1 MLRRNAAEA
10 FEAYLRGDRFASCR
24 HLKGVRKMALP
35 ANITTGQDSNVLTIA
50 ASNNKGLLIRFL
62 NEQVEDGFYTLVI
75 DYLKDSNF
83 DLSTMMVDDD
93 VRSQCSKL
101 YELGEFVDENIKAT
115 GRYEIEEWIEPLFRF
130 VYGDIEP
137 SDVDA
142 PISTSGI
149 YRYSIWLIY
158 LYQREKFTD
167 AMRLIGERIAP
178 LLINLSYQILEDD
191 DRPKNFDKAIM
202 GYLDLFNVVMEMGI
216 SAADANS
223 DAYMNNLEVLF
234 DYVVEDP
241 HVGNDY
247 KIQFS
252 IGLFNAYINNKDFNK
267 AFEFYGLNA
276 EYIPIDNMSV
286 YESFKELIRN
296 TTSAQNTSVLSRS
309 VVNAISKQEIYNKR
323 IDTLISEVSGFIK
336 KVYQYIE
343 NEPDM
348 KRNMQILGVG
358 SALKDKANVFEGL
371 YEYNL
376 VFYDCGIRE
385 LVNQDLSTRSW
396 EEKYEI
402 LDLLYT
408 TMNVIFDGYNVYEIS
423 NKIEHQ
429 YVELT
434 WIGNY
439 VNANPTL
446 LKLFFS
452 VKEKI
457 KAFKVRKNSILEKSK
472 TNYEIKQMI
481 DDRQK
486 ALVFMAAEDMIVNGL
501 NGGKVNIINNSYD
514 PKVAEKHLIKTY
526 AEIQVPAKY
535 KKAEV
540 KEGGKLFGKSSSP
553 AMDADLKKLLMDTK
567 IEEMLL
573 KSEWLWHQF
582 EDKGANQQTPEEATY
597 SVVCL
602 AKVVE
607 KLLDKKGMGG
617 APKADSAPNKKV
629 IITKTG
635 KVIELSDEGQQSM
648 PSGSGSTLTP
658 NVIEN
663 LNNIVVALKDKSED
677 NVAYVKAYVNDWLDT
692 IVDARFDKFTML
704 QLFEAE
710 ELRSKTLQVIKK
722 LRADLL

>member
-1 MLRRNAAEA
+1 
-10 FEAYLRGDRFASCR
+10 
-24 HLKGVRKMALP
+24 MALP
-35 ANITTGQDSNVLTIA
+35 ANITADSDNNVLSIA

-83 DLSTMMVDDD
+83 DLANMMVDDD
-93 VRSQCSKL
+93 VKSQCSKL
-101 YELGEFVDENIKAT
+101 YELGEFVDDNIKAT

-130 VYGDIEP
+130 VYGNIDPTDI
-137 SDVDA
+137 DA

-149 YRYSIWLIY
+149 YRYSIWLLY
-158 LYQREKFTD
+158 LYQREDFGD

-202 GYLDLFNVVMEMGI
+202 GYLDLINVIMEMGI
-216 SAADANS
+216 PASDANS

-252 IGLFNAYINNKDFNK
+252 IGLFNAYINNKDFDK

-276 EYIPIDNMSV
+276 EYIPIDNISV

-296 TTSAQNTSVLSRS
+296 TYSAQNTSVLSRS
-309 VVNAISKQEIYNKR
+309 VINAISKQEIYNKR
-323 IDTLISEVSGFIK
+323 IDSLIAEVSGFVK

-343 NEPDM
+343 NEPNM
-348 KRNMQILGVG
+348 KKNIQVLGAG
-358 SALKDKANVFEGL
+358 TSLKDKTNIFEGL

-376 VFYDCGIRE
+376 VFYDCGIKD
-385 LVNQDLSTRSW
+385 LVNQDMSNRSW
-396 EEKYEI
+396 EEKYEV
-402 LDLLYT
+402 LELLYT
-408 TMNVIFDGYNVYEIS
+408 TLNVIFDGYNVYEIS

-439 VNANPTL
+439 VNANPSL

-486 ALVFMAAEDMIVNGL
+486 ALVFMTADDMITNGL
-501 NGGKVNIINNSYD
+501 NSGRVNIINNNYD
-514 PKVAEKHLIKTY
+514 PKKAERYLIKTY
-526 AEIQVPAKY
+526 AEIPVPAKY

-540 KEGGKLFGKSSSP
+540 QTGGKLFGKSAAP
-553 AMDADLKKLLMDTK
+553 AMDADLKKLITDPK
-567 IEEMLL
+567 IEEMLY
-573 KSEWLWHQF
+573 KSEWLWYQY
-582 EDKGANQQTPEEATY
+582 EDKENDKQTPEESTY

-602 AKVVE
+602 IKVVE
-607 KLLDKKGMGG
+607 KLLDKKGAGQ
-617 APKADSAPNKKV
+617 AKAESTPNKKV

-635 KVIELSDEGQQSM
+635 KVIELSDEGTQSQSANTSLS
-648 PSGSGSTLTP
+648 PTI
-658 NVIEN
+658 IEN
-663 LNNIVVALKDKSED
+663 INNIIVALKDKSEE

-692 IVDARFDKFTML
+692 VVDAKMDKNTML
-704 QLFEAE
+704 PLYEAE
-710 ELRSKTLQVIKK
+710 ELRGKTLQVIKK

>member
-1 MLRRNAAEA
+1 
-10 FEAYLRGDRFASCR
+10 
-24 HLKGVRKMALP
+24 MALP
-35 ANITTGQDSNVLTIA
+35 ANITAGSDSNVLTIA

-62 NEQVEDGFYTLVI
+62 NEQVEDGFYALVI

-83 DLSTMMVDDD
+83 DLKNMMVDDD
-93 VRSQCSKL
+93 VKAQCTKL
-101 YELGEFVDENIKAT
+101 YELGEFVDTNIKAT
-115 GRYEIEEWIEPLFRF
+115 GRYDIDEWIEPLFKF
-130 VYGDIEP
+130 VYGDIDP
-137 SDVDA
+137 QDIDA

-158 LYQREKFTD
+158 LYQREYFSD
-167 AMRLIGERIAP
+167 ALRLIGERIAP

-202 GYLDLFNVVMEMGI
+202 GYLDLINVIMEMGLP
-216 SAADANS
+216 ADDANS

-252 IGLFNAYINNKDFNK
+252 IGLFNAYIHNKEYSK

-286 YESFKELIRN
+286 YESFKDLIRN
-296 TTSAQNTSVLSRS
+296 TNSAADTTVLSRS
-309 VVNAISKQEIYNKR
+309 VINAISKQEIYNKR
-323 IDTLISEVSGFIK
+323 IDTLITEVSSFVR
-336 KVYQYIE
+336 KVYLYIE
-343 NEPDM
+343 NEPNM
-348 KRNMQILGVG
+348 KKNLQILGAG
-358 SALKDKANVFEGL
+358 ASLSDKTNIFEGL

-376 VFYDCGIRE
+376 VFHECGIKA
-385 LVNQDLSTRSW
+385 LVNQDNSSKSW

-408 TMNVIFDGYNVYEIS
+408 TLNVIFDGYNVYEIS

-486 ALVFMAAEDMIVNGL
+486 ALVFMTAEDMIVNGL
-501 NGGKVNIINNSYD
+501 NSGKINIINNNYD

-526 AEIQVPAKY
+526 AEIVVPAKY
-535 KKAEV
+535 KKNEAPQT
-540 KEGGKLFGKSSSP
+540 GGKFFGKNSAP
-553 AMDADLKKLLMDTK
+553 VIEADLQKLLSDTK

-573 KSEWLWHQF
+573 KSEWLWYQY
-582 EDKGANQQTPEEATY
+582 EDKGNNQQTPEEATY

-602 AKVVE
+602 IKVVE
-607 KLLDKKGMGG
+607 KLLDRKGG
-617 APKADSAPNKKV
+617 SSSRSESSPNKKV

-635 KVIELSDEGQQSM
+635 KVIELSDEGAQTTNNNT
-648 PSGSGSTLTP
+648 TLQPT
-658 NVIEN
+658 VIEN
-663 LNNIVVALKDKSED
+663 LNNIIVTLKDKSD
-677 NVAYVKAYVNDWLDT
+677 ANVKYVQAYVNDWLNSV
-692 IVDARFDKFTML
+692 VDAKLDKNSML
-704 QLFEAE
+704 QLYEAE
-710 ELRSKTLQVIKK
+710 ELRNKTLIVIRK

>member
-1 MLRRNAAEA
+1 
-10 FEAYLRGDRFASCR
+10 
-24 HLKGVRKMALP
+24 MALP
-35 ANITTGQDSNVLTIA
+35 ANITAGSDSNVLTIA

-62 NEQVEDGFYTLVI
+62 NEQVEDGFYALVI

-83 DLSTMMVDDD
+83 DLKNMMVDDD
-93 VRSQCSKL
+93 VKAQCTKL
-101 YELGEFVDENIKAT
+101 YELGEFVDTNIKAT
-115 GRYEIEEWIEPLFRF
+115 GRYEIDEWIEPLFKF
-130 VYGDIEP
+130 VYGDIDP
-137 SDVDA
+137 QDIDA

-158 LYQREKFTD
+158 LYQREYFSD
-167 AMRLIGERIAP
+167 ALRLIGERIAP

-202 GYLDLFNVVMEMGI
+202 GYLDLINVIMEMGLPTD
-216 SAADANS
+216 DANS

-252 IGLFNAYINNKDFNK
+252 IGLFNAYIHNKEYSK

-296 TTSAQNTSVLSRS
+296 TNSAADTTVLSRS
-309 VVNAISKQEIYNKR
+309 VINAISKQEIYNKR
-323 IDTLISEVSGFIK
+323 IDTLITEVSSFVR
-336 KVYQYIE
+336 KVYLYIE
-343 NEPDM
+343 NEPNM
-348 KRNMQILGVG
+348 KKNLQILGAG
-358 SALKDKANVFEGL
+358 ASLSDKTNIFEGL

-376 VFYDCGIRE
+376 VFHECGIKA
-385 LVNQDLSTRSW
+385 LVNQDNSNKSW

-408 TMNVIFDGYNVYEIS
+408 TLNVIFDGYNVYEIS

-486 ALVFMAAEDMIVNGL
+486 ALVFMTAEDMIVNGL
-501 NGGKVNIINNSYD
+501 NSGKINIINNNYD
-514 PKVAEKHLIKTY
+514 PKAAEKHLIKTY
-526 AEIQVPAKY
+526 AEIVVPAKY
-535 KKAEV
+535 KKNEAPQT
-540 KEGGKLFGKSSSP
+540 GGKFFGKNSAP
-553 AMDADLKKLLMDTK
+553 AMEADLQKLLSDTK

-573 KSEWLWHQF
+573 KSEWLWYQY
-582 EDKGANQQTPEEATY
+582 EDKGNDQQTPEEATY

-602 AKVVE
+602 IKVVE
-607 KLLDKKGMGG
+607 KLLDRKGG
-617 APKADSAPNKKV
+617 SSSRSESSPNKKV

-635 KVIELSDEGQQSM
+635 KVIELSDEGAQTTNNNT
-648 PSGSGSTLTP
+648 TLQPT
-658 NVIEN
+658 VIEN
-663 LNNIVVALKDKSED
+663 LNNIIVTLKDKSD
-677 NVAYVKAYVNDWLDT
+677 ANVKYVQAYVNDWLNSV
-692 IVDARFDKFTML
+692 VDAKLDKNSML
-704 QLFEAE
+704 QLYEAE
-710 ELRSKTLQVIKK
+710 ELRNKTLTVIKK

>member
-1 MLRRNAAEA
+1 
-10 FEAYLRGDRFASCR
+10 
-24 HLKGVRKMALP
+24 MALP
-35 ANITTGQDSNVLTIA
+35 ANITAESDSNVLTIA

-62 NEQVEDGFYTLVI
+62 NEQVEDGFYALVI

-83 DLSTMMVDDD
+83 DLKNMMVDDD
-93 VRSQCSKL
+93 VKTQCTKL
-101 YELGEFVDENIKAT
+101 YELGEFVDTNIKAT
-115 GRYEIEEWIEPLFRF
+115 GRYEIEEWIEPLFKF
-130 VYGDIEP
+130 VYGDIDP
-137 SDVDA
+137 LDVDA

-158 LYQREKFTD
+158 LYQRECFGD

-202 GYLDLFNVVMEMGI
+202 GYLDLINVIMEMGLP
-216 SAADANS
+216 ADNANS

-252 IGLFNAYINNKDFNK
+252 IGLFNAYIHNKEYNK

-296 TTSAQNTSVLSRS
+296 TNSAADTTVLSRS
-309 VVNAISKQEIYNKR
+309 VINAISKQEIYNKR
-323 IDTLISEVSGFIK
+323 IDTLIAEVSSFVR
-336 KVYQYIE
+336 KVYLYIE
-343 NEPDM
+343 NEPNM
-348 KRNMQILGVG
+348 KKNLQILGAG
-358 SALKDKANVFEGL
+358 ASLSDKHNIFEGL

-376 VFYDCGIRE
+376 VFYECGIKD
-385 LVNQDLSTRSW
+385 LVNQDNSNKSW

-408 TMNVIFDGYNVYEIS
+408 TLNVIFDGYNVYEIS

-439 VNANPTL
+439 VNANPSL

-486 ALVFMAAEDMIVNGL
+486 ALVFMTAEDMICNGL
-501 NGGKVNIINNSYD
+501 NSGRINIINNNYD
-514 PKVAEKHLIKTY
+514 PKVAEKQLIKTY
-526 AEIQVPAKY
+526 AEIVVPAKY
-535 KKAEV
+535 KKAEAPQS
-540 KEGGKLFGKSSSP
+540 GGKFFGKNSGP
-553 AMDADLKKLLMDTK
+553 AMDPDLQKLLSDTK

-573 KSEWLWHQF
+573 KSEWLWNQY
-582 EDKGANQQTPEEATY
+582 EDKGNDQQTPEEATY

-602 AKVVE
+602 IKVVE
-607 KLLDKKGMGG
+607 KLLDRKGG
-617 APKADSAPNKKV
+617 SSFSFR
-629 IITKTG
+629 I
-635 KVIELSDEGQQSM
+635 LSEQEGYHH
-648 PSGSGSTLTP
+648 
-658 NVIEN
+658 
-663 LNNIVVALKDKSED
+663 KD
-677 NVAYVKAYVNDWLDT
+677 W
-692 IVDARFDKFTML
+692 
-704 QLFEAE
+704 
-710 ELRSKTLQVIKK
+710 
-722 LRADLL
+722 

>member
-1 MLRRNAAEA
+1 
-10 FEAYLRGDRFASCR
+10 
-24 HLKGVRKMALP
+24 MALP
-35 ANITTGQDSNVLTIA
+35 ANITTGSDNNVLSIA

-62 NEQVEDGFYTLVI
+62 NEQVEDGFYALVI

-83 DLSTMMVDDD
+83 DLANMMVDED
-93 VRSQCSKL
+93 VKVQCTKL
-101 YELGEFVDENIKAT
+101 YELGEFVDQNIKAT

-130 VYGDIEP
+130 VYGDIDP
-137 SDVDA
+137 TDVDA
-142 PISTSGI
+142 PINTTGI

-158 LYQREKFTD
+158 LYQRERFTD

-178 LLINLSYQILEDD
+178 LLINVSYQILEDD
-191 DRPKNFDKAIM
+191 DRPKNYDKAVM
-202 GYLDLFNVVMEMGI
+202 GYLDLINVIMEMGI
-216 SAADANS
+216 PAGDANS

-252 IGLFNAYINNKDFNK
+252 IGLFNAYITNKDFNK

-296 TTSAQNTSVLSRS
+296 CNSPQNTSVLSRS

-323 IDTLISEVSGFIK
+323 IDTLIGEVSNFVK

-343 NEPDM
+343 NEPNM
-348 KRNMQILGVG
+348 KKNLQILGAG
-358 SALKDKANVFEGL
+358 SSLKDKTNVFEGL

-376 VFYDCGIRE
+376 VFHECGIKAI
-385 LVNQDLSTRSW
+385 VNQDNATRSW

-402 LDLLYT
+402 LELLYT
-408 TMNVIFDGYNVYEIS
+408 TLNVIFDGYNVYEIS

-434 WIGNY
+434 WIGDY

-452 VKEKI
+452 VKEKV

-486 ALVFMAAEDMIVNGL
+486 ALVFMSAEDMISNGL
-501 NGGKVNIINNSYD
+501 NSGTVNIINNSYD
-514 PKVAEKHLIKTY
+514 PKKAEAFLVKTY
-526 AEIQVPAKY
+526 REIQVPAKY
-535 KKAEV
+535 KKAEAPTT
-540 KEGGKLFGKSSSP
+540 GNKLFGKAAAP
-553 AMDADLKKLLMDTK
+553 AMDADLKKLLSDTK

-582 EDKGANQQTPEEATY
+582 EDKGNDAQTPEESTY

-602 AKVVE
+602 IKVIE
-607 KLLDKKGMGG
+607 KLLDRKGAGQ
-617 APKADSAPNKKV
+617 AKQESAPNKKV

-635 KVIELSDEGQQSM
+635 KVIELSDEGSNTPVSNTAQ
-648 PSGSGSTLTP
+648 TP

-663 LNNIVVALKDKSED
+663 INNIIVALKDKSEE
-677 NVAYVKAYVNDWLDT
+677 NVAYVQSYVNDWLNA
-692 IVDARFDKFTML
+692 IVAAKIDKTTMMPL
-704 QLFEAE
+704 YEAE
-710 ELRSKTLQVIKK
+710 ELRNKTLQVIKK

>member
-1 MLRRNAAEA
+1 
-10 FEAYLRGDRFASCR
+10 
-24 HLKGVRKMALP
+24 MALP
-35 ANITTGQDSNVLTIA
+35 ANITSGSDSNVLSIA

-62 NEQVEDGFYTLVI
+62 NEQVEDGFYALVI
-75 DYLKDSNF
+75 DYLKDANF
-83 DLSTMMVDDD
+83 DLSTMMVDDE
-93 VRSQCSKL
+93 VKAQCTKL

-130 VYGDIEP
+130 VYGDIDP

-142 PISTSGI
+142 AISTSGI
-149 YRYSIWLIY
+149 YRYSIWLLY
-158 LYQREKFTD
+158 LYQREKFDD

-191 DRPKNFDKAIM
+191 DRPKNFDKAVM
-202 GYLDLFNVVMEMGI
+202 GYLDLINVAMEMGVSSNDI
-216 SAADANS
+216 NA

-247 KIQFS
+247 KIQLS
-252 IGLFNAYINNKDFNK
+252 IGLFNMYINRHDYNK

-276 EYIPIDNMSV
+276 EFIPIDNMAV
-286 YESFKELIRN
+286 YESFKDLIRN
-296 TTSAQNTSVLSRS
+296 TYSSQNTSVLSRS
-309 VVNAISKQEIYNKR
+309 VINAISKQEIYNKR
-323 IDTLISEVSGFIK
+323 IDTLIAEVSSFVK

-343 NEPDM
+343 NEPNM
-348 KRNMQILGVG
+348 KKNLQILGAG
-358 SALKDKANVFEGL
+358 SSLKDKANLFEGL

-376 VFYDCGIRE
+376 VFYECGIKDI
-385 LVNQDLSTRSW
+385 VNQDMGARSW

-402 LDLLYT
+402 LDILYT
-408 TMNVIFDGYNVYEIS
+408 TLNVIFDGYNVYEIS

-434 WIGNY
+434 WIGDY

-457 KAFKVRKNSILEKSK
+457 KAFKVRKNSIVEKSK

-501 NGGKVNIINNSYD
+501 NGGKITIINNNYD
-514 PKVAEKHLIKTY
+514 PKKAEKYLMKTY

-535 KKAEV
+535 KKNEPQST
-540 KEGGKLFGKSSSP
+540 GGKLFGKSAIP
-553 AMDADLKKLLMDTK
+553 AIDGDLKRLLSDTK

-573 KSEWLWHQF
+573 KSEWLWYQY
-582 EDKGANQQTPEEATY
+582 EDKGNEKQSPEESTY
-597 SVVCL
+597 SVICL
-602 AKVVE
+602 IKVIE
-607 KLLDKKGMGG
+607 KLLDRKGG
-617 APKADSAPNKKV
+617 ATKTESAPNKKV

-635 KVIELSDEGQQSM
+635 KVIELSDEGSQASTSNISTS
-648 PSGSGSTLTP
+648 PSI
-658 NVIEN
+658 IEN
-663 LNNIVVALKDKSED
+663 LNNIVVALKDKSDD
-677 NVAYVKAYVNDWLDT
+677 NVSYVKAYVNDWLDM
-692 IVDARFDKFTML
+692 VVEANFDKNTML
-704 QLFEAE
+704 PLFQAE
-710 ELRSKTLQVIKK
+710 EIRTKSLQVIKK

>member
-1 MLRRNAAEA
+1 
-10 FEAYLRGDRFASCR
+10 
-24 HLKGVRKMALP
+24 MALP
-35 ANITTGQDSNVLTIA
+35 ANITAESDSNVLTIA

-62 NEQVEDGFYTLVI
+62 NEQVEDGFYALVI
-75 DYLKDSNF
+75 DYLRDSNF
-83 DLSTMMVDDD
+83 DLKNMMVDDD
-93 VRSQCSKL
+93 VKTQCTKL
-101 YELGEFVDENIKAT
+101 YELGEFVDTNIKAT
-115 GRYEIEEWIEPLFRF
+115 GRYEIEEWIEPLFKF
-130 VYGDIEP
+130 VYGDIDP
-137 SDVDA
+137 LDVDA

-158 LYQREKFTD
+158 LYQRECFGD

-202 GYLDLFNVVMEMGI
+202 GYLDLINVIMEMGLP
-216 SAADANS
+216 ADNANS

-252 IGLFNAYINNKDFNK
+252 IGLFNAYIHNKEYNK

-296 TTSAQNTSVLSRS
+296 TNSAADTTVLSRS
-309 VVNAISKQEIYNKR
+309 VINAISKQEIYNKR
-323 IDTLISEVSGFIK
+323 IDTLIAEVSSFVR
-336 KVYQYIE
+336 KVYLYIE
-343 NEPDM
+343 NEPNM
-348 KRNMQILGVG
+348 KKNLQILGAG
-358 SALKDKANVFEGL
+358 ASLSDKHNIFEGL

-376 VFYDCGIRE
+376 VFYECGIKD
-385 LVNQDLSTRSW
+385 LVNQDNSNKSW

-408 TMNVIFDGYNVYEIS
+408 TLNVIFDGYNVYEIS

-439 VNANPTL
+439 VNANPSL

-486 ALVFMAAEDMIVNGL
+486 ALVFMTAEDMICNGL
-501 NGGKVNIINNSYD
+501 NSGRINIINNNYD
-514 PKVAEKHLIKTY
+514 PKVAEKQLIKTY
-526 AEIQVPAKY
+526 AEIVVPAKY
-535 KKAEV
+535 KKKRADAV
-540 KEGGKLFGKSSSP
+540 TFSFDKENSIPFQEAVEASGKSKASYVR
-553 AMDADLKKLLMDTK
+553 DA
-567 IEEMLL
+567 IEAQLREDGFLSR
-573 KSEWLWHQF
+573 SE
-582 EDKGANQQTPEEATY
+582 NT
-597 SVVCL
+597 
-602 AKVVE
+602 
-607 KLLDKKGMGG
+607 
-617 APKADSAPNKKV
+617 
-629 IITKTG
+629 
-635 KVIELSDEGQQSM
+635 
-648 PSGSGSTLTP
+648 
-658 NVIEN
+658 
-663 LNNIVVALKDKSED
+663 
-677 NVAYVKAYVNDWLDT
+677 
-692 IVDARFDKFTML
+692 
-704 QLFEAE
+704 
-710 ELRSKTLQVIKK
+710 
-722 LRADLL
+722 

>member
-1 MLRRNAAEA
+1 
-10 FEAYLRGDRFASCR
+10 
-24 HLKGVRKMALP
+24 MALP
-35 ANITTGQDSNVLTIA
+35 ANITAGSDNNVLSIA

-75 DYLKDSNF
+75 DYLKDNNF
-83 DLSTMMVDDD
+83 DLSTMMVDED
-93 VRSQCSKL
+93 VKAQCSKL
-101 YELGEFVDENIKAT
+101 YELGEFVDDNIKAT

-130 VYGDIEP
+130 VYGDIEA
-137 SDVDA
+137 SDIDA

-149 YRYSIWLIY
+149 YRYSVWLLY
-158 LYQREKFTD
+158 LYQRERFGD

-202 GYLDLFNVVMEMGI
+202 GYLDLINVIMEMGLP
-216 SAADANS
+216 ATDANS

-252 IGLFNAYINNKDFNK
+252 IGLFNAYINNRDFNK

-296 TTSAQNTSVLSRS
+296 TFSAQNTSVLSRS
-309 VVNAISKQEIYNKR
+309 VINAISKQEIYNKR
-323 IDTLISEVSGFIK
+323 IDTLIAEVSGFVK

-343 NEPDM
+343 NEPNM
-348 KRNMQILGVG
+348 KKNIQILGAG
-358 SALKDKANVFEGL
+358 TSLKDKTNIFEGL

-376 VFYDCGIRE
+376 VFYDCGIKE
-385 LVNQDLSTRSW
+385 LVNQDMSSRSW

-408 TMNVIFDGYNVYEIS
+408 TLNVIFDGYNVYEIS

-429 YVELT
+429 YVELN

-486 ALVFMAAEDMIVNGL
+486 ALVFMTAEDMIVNGL
-501 NGGKVNIINNSYD
+501 NSGRVNIINNNYD
-514 PKVAEKHLIKTY
+514 PKKAERYLIKTY
-526 AEIQVPAKY
+526 TEIAVPAKY

-540 KEGGKLFGKSSSP
+540 QSGGKLFGKSSAP
-553 AMDADLKKLLMDTK
+553 AMDPDLKKLLSDTK

-573 KSEWLWHQF
+573 KSEWLWYQY
-582 EDKGANQQTPEEATY
+582 EDKGNDKQTPEESTY

-602 AKVVE
+602 IKVVE
-607 KLLDKKGMGG
+607 KLLDKKGTGQ
-617 APKADSAPNKKV
+617 AKAESTPNKKV

-635 KVIELSDEGQQSM
+635 KVIELSDEGSQS
-648 PSGSGSTLTP
+648 PVSNASLSPTI
-658 NVIEN
+658 IEN
-663 LNNIVVALKDKSED
+663 INNIIVALKDKSEE
-677 NVAYVKAYVNDWLDT
+677 NVAYVQAYVNDWLDT
-692 IVDARFDKFTML
+692 IVEAKMDKNTML
-704 QLFEAE
+704 ALYEAE